1 MANVIMTELEKRQKL
16 LIEVDEKSE
25 RAKALRAEADL
36 LDQEVSE
43 VNKDVLVAEI
53 DELTDYAVKLGF
65 IEVQEE
71 VAEEVANEPVAENPV
86 GV

>member
-25 RAKALRAEADL
+25 KAKALRAEADL
-36 LDQEVSE
+36 LDKEVSE
-43 VNKDVLVAEI
+43 VDKDVLVAEI
-53 DELTDYAVKLGF
+53 DELTGYAVKLGF

-71 VAEEVANEPVAENPV
+71 VADEVGEPVAEDPV